1 MELSALIAEAPGKAI
16 PVQPVKAEELDLAI
30 AGLDARERR
39 FVTAQGFKAEAGRH
53 VVIPD
58 AEGNIARV
66 LFGLGGADTA
76 ERGPLALGRLA
87 TILPPGV
94 FALAEGVD
102 DPALAVLAFA
112 LASYRFDRYR
122 KPRKE
127 GPRLVVP
134 AGVDGA
140 ALGRI
145 RDAVFLTRDL
155 INTPANDL
163 SPHDLA
169 HAASALAARS
179 GASISVTEGEAL
191 ARGFPMIHAVGAGSD
206 RPPCLIDMRWGHE
219 SNPKI
224 TLIGKGIVFD
234 TGGLDIKPA
243 ASMALMKKDMGG
255 AANVLGLASMIME
268 SGLKLQAPRADPGC
282 RERHFRSRLPSGRR
296 DAEPEWADG
305 RDRQHRC
312 GGPAGSRRCDGACR
326 RGGAGPDHHH
336 GDPHRRRPRCAWP
349 GTPALFHGRCR
360 VCGGHR
366 SRRRR
371 GAGSRLAASALE
383 ALRFMARLQGR
394 RPQPYLLQRV
404 CRVDCGGALPPPL
417 RLLRPRPSRISI
429 SLPGTRP
436 LVRSDRKAARHRR
449 SGRCSAISPPAMREP
464 PLAPARQSRL

>member
-53 VVIPD
+53 VVLPD

-163 SPHDLA
+163 SPRVKA
-169 HAASALAARS
+169 ALAQ
-179 GASISVTEGEAL
+179 V
-191 ARGFPMIHAVGAGSD
+191 
-206 RPPCLIDMRWGHE
+206 
-219 SNPKI
+219 
-224 TLIGKGIVFD
+224 
-234 TGGLDIKPA
+234 
-243 ASMALMKKDMGG
+243 
-255 AANVLGLASMIME
+255 
-268 SGLKLQAPRADPGC
+268 
-282 RERHFRSRLPSGRR
+282 SGRWH
-296 DAEPEWADG
+296 E
-305 RDRQHRC
+305 
-312 GGPAGSRRCDGACR
+312 
-326 RGGAGPDHHH
+326 
-336 GDPHRRRPRCAWP
+336 
-349 GTPALFHGRCR
+349 T
-360 VCGGHR
+360 
-366 SRRRR
+366 
-371 GAGSRLAASALE
+371 
-383 ALRFMARLQGR
+383 
-394 RPQPYLLQRV
+394 
-404 CRVDCGGALPPPL
+404 
-417 RLLRPRPSRISI
+417 
-429 SLPGTRP
+429 
-436 LVRSDRKAARHRR
+436 
-449 SGRCSAISPPAMREP
+449 
-464 PLAPARQSRL
+464 